1 MKILSTKDREFQSLF
16 DSIRQRGSAQ
26 AGDVEATVRD
36 IIAQVRSRGDDALLD
51 LTEKFDGHRNI
62 RISQAQIDEAAR
74 AVDPQLMASL
84 KLARQRIEEYHQR
97 QLQNSWFATG
107 ANGEILGQIVRPLER
122 VGLYVPGGK
131 AVYPS
136 SVLMNALPAIVAG
149 VAELIIVSPAPR
161 GEINPLILAAAQL
174 CGITTVFKIGG
185 AQAIAALAYGTG
197 SVPRVDK
204 IVGPGNIFVATAKK
218 LVYGEVD
225 IDMIAG
231 PSEIL
236 IIADGTGDPAW
247 AAADMLS
254 QAEHDELA
262 SSIVITTD
270 AAFAVLVQKQL
281 EQQLAELPKK
291 HIAEK
296 SLEKYGAIIV
306 ADSLAE
312 AAVLANDVAPEHL
325 ELFVDRPWDLLPLI
339 KHAGAVF
346 MGHHTPEPVGDYIA
360 GPNHVLPTGGTAR
373 FYSPLSVDDFVK
385 KTSLLSFPPSAL
397 ESLGPHVVRLA
408 VAEDLDAHARSV
420 SIRLK

>member
-1 MKILSTKDREFQSLF
+1 MNILSTQDKDFQSVF
-16 DSIRQRGSAQ
+16 DQIRQRGAAQ
-26 AGDVEATVRD
+26 TGDVEATVRD
-36 IIAQVRSRGDDALLD
+36 IIAQVRSRGDEALLD
-51 LTEKFDGHRNI
+51 LTEKFDGHRDI
-62 RISQAQIDEAAR
+62 RISPDQIDRAAS
-74 AVDPQLMASL
+74 AVDPQLMDSL
-84 KLARQRIEEYHQR
+84 KLARQRIEQYHQR
-97 QLQNSWFATG
+97 QRQNSWFDTG
-107 ANGEILGQIVRPLER
+107 ANGDILGQIVRPLER

-136 SVLMNALPAIVAG
+136 SVLMNALPAMVAG
-149 VAELIIVSPAPR
+149 VAELIIVSPAPC
-161 GEINPLILAAAQL
+161 GEMNPLILAAARL
-174 CGITTVFKIGG
+174 CGITEIFKIGG
-185 AQAIAALAYGTG
+185 AQAVAALAYGTE

-204 IVGPGNIFVATAKK
+204 IVGPGNIYVATAKK
-218 LVYGEVD
+218 VVYGDVD

-236 IIADGTGDPAW
+236 IISDGTGDPAW

-262 SSIVITTD
+262 SSILITTD
-270 AAFAVLVQKQL
+270 AAFAGQVKERL
-281 EQQLAELPKK
+281 EQQISELPKK

-296 SLEKYGAIIV
+296 SLDRYGAIIV
-306 ADSLAE
+306 AESLAE
-312 AAVLANDVAPEHL
+312 AAGLANGVAPEHL

-385 KTSLLSFPPSAL
+385 KTSLLSFTPSAL
-397 ESLGPHVVRLA
+397 DSLGPDVVRLA
-408 VAEDLDAHARSV
+408 EAEELVAHARSV